1 MKKIFLCFS
10 FIGALTLPANA
21 SVSANVNF
29 ATDYI
34 WRGMTQTGEEPAI
47 SGGFDYSAESGFYAG
62 IWGSNVNFSDGAGSE
77 LDVYFGY
84 AIETESGVGIDI
96 SYVDFTYPGATNLD
110 FEEIGIA
117 LSYGDLGIGYYSG
130 QSGAPDYMDV
140 SYAFGDISVS
150 YGDYDTY
157 GSNFLISYG
166 FGCGGYDCSFA
177 YSDFSSDSEDLMD
190 EDALVFAVGA
200 SF

>member
-21 SVSANVNF
+21 SVSANVSF
-29 ATDYI
+29 
-34 WRGMTQTGEEPAI
+34 
-47 SGGFDYSAESGFYAG
+47 
-62 IWGSNVNFSDGAGSE
+62 
-77 LDVYFGY
+77 
-84 AIETESGVGIDI
+84 
-96 SYVDFTYPGATNLD
+96 
-110 FEEIGIA
+110 
-117 LSYGDLGIGYYSG
+117 
-130 QSGAPDYMDV
+130 APDYMDV
-140 SYAFGDISVS
+140 SYAFGDISFS

-166 FGCGGYDCSFA
+166 FDCSNYDCSFA
-177 YSDFSSDSEDLMD
+177 YSDFSSDSEDLRD

>member
-21 SVSANVNF
+21 SVSANVSF

-117 LSYGDLGIGYYSG
+117 LSYGDIGLGYYSG

-140 SYAFGDISVS
+140 SYAFGDISFS